1 MARATARGNTKGN
14 TRGNTRG
21 SARSNA
27 RTASARSV
35 VELIRLK
42 RDGGTFADD
51 EIVYLVEGFT
61 RGEIPDYQMSALLMA
76 ILLRGMSRAETVAL
90 TLAMAAS
97 GEELRIRERVSP
109 VADKHSTG
117 GVGDKVTL
125 AVAPLVAACGL
136 PVAKMSGRG
145 LGHTGGT
152 VDKLESI
159 SGFRTELGQEEFVAL
174 LERHGL
180 VIAGQSS
187 ALAPADGKMYALR
200 DVTATVDSIPLIAAS
215 IMSKKLAIGPSHL
228 LLDVKVGAGAFMK
241 TAADARLLAE
251 TMARI
256 GEDAG
261 VRTVALLTAM
271 EQPLGRAVG
280 NALEIAETVA
290 ILRGEGP
297 EDVTELCVHEVA
309 TLLAMA
315 GLEKDEAEG
324 ERRARQAIK
333 DGAGLAKLRE
343 VVVAQGGD
351 PAQIDNP
358 GRLPQARWFG
368 MLEAPRLGYIAGIHA
383 EKVGMAS
390 VRLGAGRTRKGDPID
405 PAVGF
410 VLQAK
415 VGEYVEKG
423 QPLIEVHARTATAGK
438 GVRSAL
444 LAAYTWSDTPVSAP
458 LLLLGSVSGS
468 DLTP

>member
-1 MARATARGNTKGN
+1 MAT
-14 TRGNTRG
+14 
-21 SARSNA
+21 
-27 RTASARSV
+27 RSV
-35 VELIRLK
+35 VELIRHK
-42 RDGGTFADD
+42 RDGGAFTDG
-51 EIVYLVEGFT
+51 EIGELVSGYT
-61 RGEIPDYQMSALLMA
+61 SGKIPDYQMSALLMA
-76 ILLRGMSRAETVAL
+76 ILWRGMSRAETVAL

-97 GEELRIRERVSP
+97 GEQLRIRERLSP

-159 SGFRTELGQEEFVAL
+159 TGFRTELTQDEFAAL

-200 DVTATVDSIPLIAAS
+200 DVTGTVESIPLIAAS

-241 TAADARLLAE
+241 TQADARLLAE

-261 VRTVALLTAM
+261 VRTVALLSAM
-271 EQPLGRAVG
+271 EQPLGRAIG
-280 NALEIAETVA
+280 NALEIVETVA

-315 GLEKDEAEG
+315 GLAKTEHEG
-324 ERRARQAIK
+324 ERRAQKAIK

-351 PAQIDNP
+351 PAQIDDP
-358 GRLPQARWFG
+358 SKLSQARWVG
-368 MLEAPRLGYIAGIHA
+368 TLEAPRSGYIAGIHA
-383 EKVGMAS
+383 EQVGMAS
-390 VRLGAGRTRKGDPID
+390 VRLGAGRARKGDPID

-415 VGEYVEKG
+415 VGDRVEAG
-423 QPLIEVHARTATAGK
+423 QPLIEIHARTAKAGK
-438 GVRSAL
+438 AVRSAL
-444 LAAYTWSDTPVSAP
+444 LSAYTWSDDPVPAP
-458 LLLLGSVSGS
+458 PLLLGSVSGAKRTRA
-468 DLTP
+468 D

>member
-1 MARATARGNTKGN
+1 M
-14 TRGNTRG
+14 
-21 SARSNA
+21 
-27 RTASARSV
+27 RSV
-35 VELIRLK
+35 AELIRHK
-42 RDGGTFADD
+42 RDGGAFTDG
-51 EIVYLVEGFT
+51 EIETLVGGYT
-61 RGEIPDYQMSALLMA
+61 CGEIPDYQMSALLMA
-76 ILLRGMSRAETVAL
+76 IVWRGMSRAETVAL
-90 TLAMAAS
+90 TLAMMRS
-97 GEELRIRERVSP
+97 GEQLRIRERISP

-125 AVAPLVAACGL
+125 AVGPLVAACGL

-159 SGFRTELGQEEFVAL
+159 AGFRTEFTQDEFIDL

-180 VIAGQSS
+180 VISGQSS

-241 TAADARLLAE
+241 TEADARLLAE

-261 VRTVALLTAM
+261 VRTVAMLTAM
-271 EQPLGRAVG
+271 EQPLGHAVG
-280 NALEIAETVA
+280 NALEVAETVA

-309 TLLAMA
+309 TLLTMA
-315 GLEKDEAEG
+315 GLAKSEAKG
-324 ERRARQAIK
+324 EAKGEARARQALR
-333 DGAGLAKLRE
+333 DGSGLAKLRE

-351 PAQIDNP
+351 PAQIDDP
-358 GRLPQARWFG
+358 SRLPQARWIG
-368 MLEAPRLGYIAGIHA
+368 MLEAPRAGYIAGIDA
-383 EKVGMAS
+383 ERVGVAS
-390 VRLGAGRTRKGDPID
+390 VRLGAGRARKGDPID
-405 PAVGF
+405 HAVGF
-410 VLQAK
+410 VLQTK
-415 VGEYVEKG
+415 VGDHVDAG
-423 QPLIEVHARTATAGK
+423 QPLIEIHARTAKAGK
-438 GVRSAL
+438 AVRANL
-444 LAAYTWSDTPVSAP
+444 LAAYTWSDEPVPRPS
-458 LLLLGSVSGS
+458 LLLGSVSGA
-468 DLTP
+468 DVT

>member
-1 MARATARGNTKGN
+1 MAT
-14 TRGNTRG
+14 
-21 SARSNA
+21 
-27 RTASARSV
+27 RSV
-35 VELIRLK
+35 IELIRHK
-42 RDGGTFADD
+42 RDGGSLTD
-51 EIVYLVEGFT
+51 
-61 RGEIPDYQMSALLMA
+61 GEIASLVRGYTDGKIADYQMSALLMA
-76 ILLRGMSRAETVAL
+76 ILWRGMSRAETVAL

-97 GEELRIRERVSP
+97 GEQLRIRERVNP

-159 SGFRTELGQEEFVAL
+159 TGFRTELTQDEFVAL

-180 VIAGQSS
+180 VIAGQS
-187 ALAPADGKMYALR
+187 ADLAPADGKMYALR
-200 DVTATVDSIPLIAAS
+200 DVTGTVESIPLIAAS

-241 TAADARLLAE
+241 TEAEARLLAG

-261 VRTVALLTAM
+261 VRTVALLSAM

-297 EDVTELCVHEVA
+297 ADVTDLCVHEVA

-315 GLEKDEAEG
+315 GLAKDEAEG
-324 ERRARQAIK
+324 ERRARKAIS

-343 VVVAQGGD
+343 VVTAQGGD
-351 PAQIDNP
+351 VAQIDDP
-358 GRLPQARWFG
+358 GLLPQARWVG
-368 MLEAPRLGYIAGIHA
+368 TLDAPRTGSIAGIHA
-383 EKVGMAS
+383 EQVGMAS
-390 VRLGAGRTRKGDPID
+390 VRLGAGRARKGDPID
-405 PAVGF
+405 PSVGF

-415 VGEYVEKG
+415 VGDHVEKG
-423 QPLIEVHARTATAGK
+423 QPLIEIHARSATAGK
-438 GVRSAL
+438 SVRSAL
-444 LAAYTWSDTPVSAP
+444 LAAYSWSAEPVPTPP
-458 LLLLGSVSGS
+458 LLLGGASGTES
-468 DLTP
+468 S

>member
-1 MARATARGNTKGN
+1 VATR
-14 TRGNTRG
+14 
-21 SARSNA
+21 SA
-27 RTASARSV
+27 
-35 VELIRLK
+35 VELIRHK
-42 RDGGTFADD
+42 RDGGSFSDD
-51 EIVYLVEGFT
+51 EIGALVAGYT
-61 RGEIPDYQMSALLMA
+61 SGAIPDYQMSALLMA
-76 ILLRGMSRAETVAL
+76 ILWRGMSRAETVAL

-97 GEELRIRERVSP
+97 GEQLRIRERVSP

-159 SGFRTELGQEEFVAL
+159 SGFRTELGQDEFIRL

-200 DVTATVDSIPLIAAS
+200 DVTATVESTPLIAAS

-241 TAADARLLAE
+241 SEADARLLAE

-261 VRTVALLTAM
+261 VRTVALLSAM
-271 EQPLGRAVG
+271 EQPLGCAVG
-280 NALEIAETVA
+280 NALEVAETVA
-290 ILRGEGP
+290 ILSGEGP
-297 EDVTELCVHEVA
+297 EDVTELCLHEVA
-309 TLLAMA
+309 TLLVMA
-315 GLEKDEAEG
+315 RLAKTEAEG
-324 ERRARQAIK
+324 ERRARKAIS

-351 PAQIDNP
+351 PAQIDDP
-358 GRLPQARWFG
+358 GRLPQARWVG
-368 MLEAPRLGYIAGIHA
+368 MIAAPRSGYIAAIHA
-383 EKVGMAS
+383 EQVGIAS
-390 VRLGAGRTRKGDPID
+390 VRLGAGRVRKGDPID

-415 VGEYVEKG
+415 VGDRVERG

-444 LAAYTWSDTPVSAP
+444 LAAYSWSDEPVAAP
-458 LLLLGSVSGS
+458 HLLLGSVSGAE
-468 DLTP
+468 TAG